1 MIERM
6 HKYLFLIYHKE
17 YEAFLHQLR
26 SLGVVHI
33 KENKN
38 PKQIDELQSLLGTRR
53 ELAALTRQVKGRR
66 SKDAPEPSVVLPNTL
81 DEAEMV
87 SEEVMQLFKQEEH
100 FVNQVIAQKR
110 EIAYWST
117 WGEYSTDLLQKLGE
131 QGYPVRFY
139 VVPSQQYKEEWEDT
153 FRAVRIND
161 VRAQTYFITV
171 GNAPEGEYLE
181 AEEVK
186 APKYTIA
193 QLEEQL
199 ALLEQEL
206 EQTREKVRNFADQ
219 RIGELLGYDLFL
231 DREYEFSNAMLQ
243 ADREAED
250 TLMLLEGWV
259 PEKISGE
266 VAKGLENSSCYF
278 KQVEIEENDA
288 IPVKLSNNR
297 YARLFEPITKM
308 YSLPN
313 YGEIDITAL
322 FAPFFMLF
330 FALCFGDGGYGL
342 LLFLGATLAKIKSS
356 SSSVKSLC
364 SMMQWLG
371 GTTAIVGSLMGAVFG
386 MVMPWAGDD
395 LLGSVSNDYF
405 LNQDNMMALSVVLGL
420 VQIVLGKFIAGYKT
434 QKQRGLKYAL
444 GGYAWAV
451 LMLFAI
457 LGYVAS
463 MMAETNGAL
472 FATLSQVCFIV
483 AAVALLV
490 AMLYNTPGKN
500 VFLNLGSGLWA
511 AYNNAS
517 GLLGDTLSYI
527 RLFAIGLTGGILGG
541 VFNNLAVQIGGDLP
555 VGLNFVVMGIIL
567 LFGHGLNF
575 GLCMIS
581 SLVHPLRLTFVEF
594 YKNTEFE
601 GGGREYKPFKL

>member
-6 HKYLFLIYHKE
+6 HKYLFLVYHKE
-17 YEAFLHQLR
+17 YEVFLHQLR

-38 PKQIDELQSLLGTRR
+38 AKQFEELQSLLSVKK
-53 ELAALTRQVKGRR
+53 ELAILTRQVKSRR
-66 SKDAPEPSVVLPNTL
+66 SKEAPEIMETLPATI
-81 DEAEMV
+81 EEGKKI
-87 SEEVMQLFKQEEH
+87 SEEIVQLFKEEEH
-100 FVNQVIAQKR
+100 LLNQVASQKR
-110 EIAYWST
+110 DIAYWNI
-117 WGEYSTDLLQKLGE
+117 WGEYSIELLHKLRD

-139 VVPSQQYKEEWEDT
+139 VVPSQQYQEEWETT

-161 VRAQTYFITV
+161 LRAQTYFITI
-171 GNAPEGEYLE
+171 GETATEERIE
-181 AEEVK
+181 AEEIK

-193 QLEEQL
+193 EKEEQL

-206 EQTREKVRNFADQ
+206 QNIRTKIQIFADN
-219 RIGELLGYDLFL
+219 RIGELQGYDLL
-231 DREYEFSNAMLQ
+231 LSRQYDFSNALLQ
-243 ADREAED
+243 ANAEAED

-259 PEKISGE
+259 PEKISEE
-266 VAKGLENSSCYF
+266 VTKGLATTSCYF
-278 KQVEIEENDA
+278 KQVEIEENDT

-342 LLFLGATLAKIKSS
+342 LLLLGATFAKIKTKSH
-356 SSSVKSLC
+356 SVKSLC

-371 GTTAIVGSLMGAVFG
+371 GTTAIVGSLMGTVFG
-386 MVMPWAGDD
+386 MVMPWAGDN

-405 LNQDNMMALSVVLGL
+405 LNQDNMMALAVVLGL
-420 VQIVLGKFIAGYKT
+420 IQIVFGKFIAGYKT
-434 QKQRGLKYAL
+434 QKQRGFKYGL
-444 GGYAWAV
+444 SSYAWA
-451 LMLFAI
+451 MLILFGA
-457 LGYVAS
+457 LGYVTSMLSAS
-463 MMAETNGAL
+463 QGDWAKAVSQVFFGIAAVSFLIAL
-472 FATLSQVCFIV
+472 F
-483 AAVALLV
+483 
-490 AMLYNTPGKN
+490 YNTPGKN
-500 VFLNLGSGLWA
+500 IFLNLGSGLWA
-511 AYNNAS
+511 TYNNAS

-555 VGLNFVVMGIIL
+555 VGLNFIVMGIIL

-594 YKNTEFE
+594 YKNAEFE

>member
-6 HKYLFLIYHKE
+6 NKYLFLIYHKE
-17 YEAFLHQLR
+17 YEAFLLHLR
-26 SLGVVHI
+26 SLGVVHL

-38 PKQIDELQSLLGTRR
+38 AKQIEELQALLATRKDLS
-53 ELAALTRQVKGRR
+53 ELERLVKSRR
-66 SKDAPEPSVVLPNTL
+66 TKDATESALIVPK
-81 DEAEMV
+81 
-87 SEEVMQLFKQEEH
+87 SEEEALLARQEVEKLFEYESH
-100 FVNQVIAQKR
+100 LDNQIAAQKR
-110 EIAYWST
+110 EISYWSL
-117 WGEYSTDLLQKLGE
+117 WGDYSLSSLQKLRDS
-131 QGYPVRFY
+131 GYPVRFY
-139 VVPSQQYKEEWEDT
+139 TLPSQQYCEEWEHT
-153 FRAVRIND
+153 HRAIRIND
-161 VRAQTYFITV
+161 FRGQCYFITI
-171 GNAPEGEYLE
+171 GATERLD

-186 APKYTIA
+186 SPTRSIA
-193 QLEEQL
+193 EMQEQL
-199 ALLEQEL
+199 LVLEKE
-206 EQTREKVRNFADQ
+206 REDTSARIETFANE
-219 RIGELLGYDLFL
+219 RIGELHGYDQFL
-231 DREYEFSNAMLQ
+231 QQKYDFSNALVQ
-243 ADREAED
+243 AEAEAD
-250 TLMLLEGWV
+250 ATLMVLEGWV
-259 PEKISGE
+259 PEKDSSRVTE
-266 VAKGLENSSCYF
+266 GLANSTCYF
-278 KQVEIEENDA
+278 KQVEIEDGDA

-297 YARLFEPITKM
+297 YARLFEAITKM

-342 LLFLGATLAKIKSS
+342 LLFIGATIAKMKTKADE
-356 SSSVKSLC
+356 VKTVC

-371 GTTAIVGSLMGAVFG
+371 GTTAIVGSLMGTVFG

-420 VQIVLGKFIAGYKT
+420 IQIVFGKFVAGYKT
-434 QKQRGLKYAL
+434 QKQRGFKYGLAT
-444 GGYAWAV
+444 YAWA
-451 LMLFAI
+451 LLILCGA

-463 MMAETNGAL
+463 MMPAAIFRTISYAL
-472 FATLSQVCFIV
+472 FGVAGISFIV
-483 AAVALLV
+483 ALV
-490 AMLYNTPGKN
+490 YNTPGKN
-500 VFLNLGSGLWA
+500 IFLNLGSGLWA
-511 AYNNAS
+511 TYNNAS

-541 VFNNLAVQIGGDLP
+541 VFNNLAVQVSSGLP
-555 VGLNFVVMGIIL
+555 IGLNFLVMAIIL

-601 GGGREYKPFKL
+601 GGGRAYNPFKL